1 MDLYI
6 DTASIDDIR
15 EIARWGCLS
24 GVTTNPSLIAKES
37 GGFTAILGEIAEL
50 VDGPISAE
58 VVSETAGEMV
68 PEARA
73 LAALHPNI
81 VIKVPMC
88 PEGLAATR
96 LLADEGIRTNVT
108 LVFTANQA
116 LLAARAGAS
125 FASVFM
131 GRLDDIGHDSVAVL
145 REIMGAYDNYEITT
159 RVIAA
164 SIRHPVH
171 VTQAALA
178 GADIATIPPKVL
190 RQMVAHPLTDKG
202 IKAFKDDWAAVQA
215 AGRVG

>member
-1 MDLYI
+1 MELFI

-24 GVTTNPSLIAKES
+24 GVTTNPSLIAKEH
-37 GGFTAILGEIAEL
+37 GDFREILEEIVTL

-58 VVSETAGEMV
+58 VVSTEADDMV
-68 PEARA
+68 AEARP

-96 LLADEGIRTNVT
+96 VLADEGIHTNVT
-108 LVFTANQA
+108 LVFSANQA
-116 LLAARAGAS
+116 LLAARSGAT
-125 FASVFM
+125 FVSVFM
-131 GRLDDIGHDSVAVL
+131 GRFDDIGHDSVPIL
-145 REIMGAYDNYEITT
+145 REVVDCLGNYELATQ
-159 RVIAA
+159 VIAA
-164 SIRHPVH
+164 SIRNPVH

-178 GADIATIPPKVL
+178 SADIATIPPKVF
-190 RQMVAHPLTDKG
+190 RQMVTHPLTDQG
-202 IKAFKDDWAAVQA
+202 IKAFTADWAAVQA

>member
-1 MDLYI
+1 MELFI
-6 DTASIDDIR
+6 DTASIGDIR

-24 GVTTNPSLIAKES
+24 GVTTNPSLIAKEE
-37 GGFTAILGEIAEL
+37 GGFTAILEEITQL

-58 VVSETAGEMV
+58 VVSETADEMV
-68 PEARA
+68 PEARE
-73 LAALHPNI
+73 LARLHPNI

-88 PEGLAATR
+88 PEGLTTAR
-96 LLADEGIRTNVT
+96 RLADEGIRTNVT
-108 LVFTANQA
+108 LVFSANQA
-116 LLAARAGAS
+116 LLAARSGAS
-125 FASVFM
+125 FVSVFL
-131 GRLDDIGHDSVAVL
+131 GRLDDIGHDSIAIL
-145 REIMGAYDNYEITT
+145 REVMECFANYEITSK
-159 RVIAA
+159 VIAA

-171 VTQAALA
+171 VTQSALV